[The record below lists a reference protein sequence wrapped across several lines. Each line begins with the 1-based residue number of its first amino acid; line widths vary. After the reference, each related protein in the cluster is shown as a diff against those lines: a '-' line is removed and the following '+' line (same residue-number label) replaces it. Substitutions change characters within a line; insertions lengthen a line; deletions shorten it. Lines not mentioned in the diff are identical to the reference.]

1 MISRQAD
8 SGSAY
13 ELESTEQDS
22 RRASNFPARPSASLG
37 LSSRPPRTTRT
48 LTFAARPGAAMHAQ
62 TATIVR
68 RCMQRLSE
76 PVHLPALRVAAA
88 PGAAECQGNASS
100 RGSVVKFR

>member
-1 MISRQAD
+1 MISRQAA

-22 RRASNFPARPSASLG
+22 RRASNFPARPSASEG

-62 TATIVR
+62 AATIVR
-68 RCMQRLSE
+68 RCMRRLTSPCRDPGCE
-76 PVHLPALRVAAA
+76 WPLLQALPS
-88 PGAAECQGNASS
+88 GE
-100 RGSVVKFR
+100 VVRHRAGWW